1 MNKQNTRYVDG
12 TPLNRSSLSR
22 RRFLQGAGQA
32 MLIALGG
39 SVLAG
44 CGIGEGNN
52 PTTIRIGQY
61 AGWIGENEFENFAK
75 ENPEKRVKEVVIN
88 VDADRIA
95 KLATDPSAVDI
106 MLLRESDV
114 QKAMDL
120 GVVQEINLDQVP
132 NYKYIAEQFKFGY
145 AAPKEARAV
154 ATDYGR
160 TGFGYRTDMVEEK
173 LTSWADLWKVAPKYS
188 GKITLLD
195 FPLQTLRSTL
205 IMLGHSAS
213 SQNESEIR
221 QAGEKLIELKPHLQS
236 FTQTNHTNGLLDGS
250 VAIAMDW
257 DYDMFNAVQENPNI
271 EWVDP
276 EEGMLAYLDTWIA
289 INESEHLDI
298 VWDFMNFHFAPK
310 NYAHFVNTTGT
321 ASCMPAAREDVKAKL
336 ANSSILYPSEDVLDR
351 IEWEEPLGEAQR
363 IYNEIWL
370 RVKAA

>member
-1 MNKQNTRYVDG
+1 MNRQDTQDVDG
-12 TPLNRSSLSR
+12 TPLRGSPLSR
-22 RRFLQGAGQA
+22 RRFLQGTGQA
-32 MLIALGG
+32 VLLALGG
-39 SVLAG
+39 NMLAA
-44 CGIGEGNN
+44 CGSREGSS

-61 AGWIGENEFENFAK
+61 AGWIGKNEFVNFTK
-75 ENPEKRVKEVVIN
+75 GNPEGRVEEVVIS

-114 QKAMDL
+114 QKAIDL
-120 GVVQEINLDQVP
+120 NVVQEINLDQVP

-145 AAPKEARAV
+145 AAPKKARAV

-173 LTSWADLWKVAPKYS
+173 LTSWADIWKVAPKYS

-221 QAGEKLIELKPHLQS
+221 QAGEKLIELKPYLQS
-236 FTQTNHTNGLLDGS
+236 FTETNHTNGLIDGS

-271 EWVDP
+271 KWVDP

-289 INESEHLDI
+289 INKSEHLDI

-336 ANSSILYPSEDVLDR
+336 ANSPVLYPNEDVLDR
-351 IEWEEPLGEAQR
+351 IEWEEPLGEAQS
-363 IYNEIWL
+363 IYNQVWST
-370 RVKAA
+370 VKAA